1 MKVIFFLSL
10 SFFFSTHSLPFS
22 TSLQKVL
29 EVYKPPSNS
38 RIMSLIEMSSFTGV
52 AIESDSD
59 APTHAERARFPWS
72 VGLEAVYLD
81 MTLTINKEI
90 HWL

>member
-1 MKVIFFLSL
+1 
-10 SFFFSTHSLPFS
+10 
-22 TSLQKVL
+22 
-29 EVYKPPSNS
+29 
-38 RIMSLIEMSSFTGV
+38 MSLIEMSSFTGV